1 MADKDNQPYV
11 GYRSAGRRPEAHND
25 RIASANFP
33 AEVAKALAPQDLVDV
48 GLMAVP
54 YGGVMRKL
62 GVGLVAGG
70 LSTDAEA
77 GALNRLLKAFHGA
90 RRPVEGA
97 YDVSK
102 ASERSIMG
110 KGLNVSTDPAYPSK
124 WAMKQGSEAP
134 VVYETAVPADKY
146 IQLEATYPPEAFDAL
161 RKMRGRNPLP
171 EGEVTGEQVY
181 QTLRG
186 LPQSMIPDAVLKSGY
201 KGVEYPGQ
209 DGGRWFS
216 IYDTEGVKD
225 RLGKQF
231 AEGGEVNAYG
241 KGGLIKTALEEARDQ
256 ILKLRALKA
265 EGKHWLEDD
274 KELPTRFYRGMA
286 AMVKGGEGSPKDFD
300 ELTKQ
305 YLNSREPMSEIKSL
319 VAAERPSGALSDQ
332 KNMRRS
338 NAWAASNPL
347 TAASYSMTP
356 NSVMVPLELVEKP
369 SLVLDAGG
377 LRWDKYFPQTGRIS
391 QSGNYTLRDDFRDAL
406 RDPEVKS
413 ILVKNILDSGAGSTD
428 ELSRLYGLDISKDDL
443 ISHNLLIK
451 DPSAVRYGISGE
463 VPTLKEPKVKKAE
476 GGLVEPPLP
485 AAEFSPLEVDYI
497 IGNVMSG
504 QHETPEPE
512 SGYAEGG
519 LVEYN
524 PAKISSLVN
533 ALREELHA

>member
-1 MADKDNQPYV
+1 MREGAATDFDIVQIKGKANKAPKEDYLPYV
-11 GYRSAGRRPEAHND
+11 
-25 RIASANFP
+25 
-33 AEVAKALAPQDLVDV
+33 QDFV
-48 GLMAVP
+48 
-54 YGGVMRKL
+54 
-62 GVGLVAGG
+62 
-70 LSTDAEA
+70 
-77 GALNRLLKAFHGA
+77 
-90 RRPVEGA
+90 
-97 YDVSK
+97 
-102 ASERSIMG
+102 
-110 KGLNVSTDPAYPSK
+110 
-124 WAMKQGSEAP
+124 
-134 VVYETAVPADKY
+134 
-146 IQLEATYPPEAFDAL
+146 
-161 RKMRGRNPLP
+161 
-171 EGEVTGEQVY
+171 
-181 QTLRG
+181 
-186 LPQSMIPDAVLKSGY
+186 KSGQWGRVGDVNNTGLIDISAFPKRQEALGSRFVTEKELDNY
-201 KGVEYPGQ
+201 L
-209 DGGRWFS
+209 DSFGGEPK
-216 IYDTEGVKD
+216 EG
-225 RLGKQF
+225 F

-286 AMVKGGEGSPKDFD
+286 AMVKGGEGSPKYLD
-300 ELTKQ
+300 ELTDQ

-347 TAASYSMTP
+347 TAASYSMNP

-391 QSGNYTLRDDFRDAL
+391 QSGNYALRDDFRDAL
-406 RDPEVKS
+406 RDSEVKS

-476 GGLVEPPLP
+476 GGLVGHTEY
-485 AAEFSPLEVDYI
+485 SPLDVDYI
-497 IGNVMSG
+497 IDNVMSG

-533 ALREELHA
+533 ALREELNA